1 MKKFTFALLTL
12 LMFMAALML
21 WAADVWV
28 KPYTDWTDKD
38 IQKIMTDSP
47 WAKKVS
53 VAFENGGRGGAP
65 GGGGG
70 GGGGGGKGGGRS
82 AGPQGDSIDPGIDGG
97 GGGGGGGGGRGGGG
111 GKGGGGGGD
120 VEGGGGGGGVP
131 EAELIIRWQSS
142 ATIEQALVK
151 AKYGA
156 EAATNAE
163 AQKQLEPLE
172 YYVIWIA
179 GLPGGVRPRD
189 DDAKKALLAVTTLS
203 AKDKDAIVAT
213 EVVFDPQNGKE
224 ARTTGAHF
232 LFPRKVA
239 FSADDK
245 EVDFATKFGKTAVKT
260 KFTLKAMVVN
270 GKLGL

>member
-1 MKKFTFALLTL
+1 MKKFTFPLLTL

-53 VAFENGGRGGAP
+53 VAFENAGRGGAP

-70 GGGGGGKGGGRS
+70 GGR
-82 AGPQGDSIDPGIDGG
+82 
-97 GGGGGGGGGRGGGG
+97 GG
-111 GKGGGGGGD
+111 GKGGGGGATDPGVDGGGGGGIAESGGGGRGGRGGGGGGD
-120 VEGGGGGGGVP
+120 AGGGAPGGGGGVP
-131 EAELIIRWQSS
+131 ESELVVLWQT
-142 ATIEQALVK
+142 APTMQQALVK
-151 AKYGA
+151 RKYGA
-156 EAATNAE
+156 ESATSPD
-163 AQKQLEPLE
+163 AQKQLQPEE
-172 YYVIWIA
+172 NFYVIWIA
-179 GLPGGVRPRD
+179 QLPGGVRPRD

-213 EVVFDPQNGKE
+213 DVIFNTPSGPG
-224 ARTTGAHF
+224 RTTDAHF

-245 EVDFATKFGKTAVKT
+245 EVDFATRFGKNAVKT